1 MFIPRYYE
9 SLGHLHVGTQPN
21 RAYYVPASTP
31 MDTVGENRVNSD
43 RFMLLN
49 GDWDFKY
56 YASIYDLDAE
66 VSRLRAAGRPV
77 FYDVDFGGDDAPE
90 NADPRTAATGALAAD
105 GFTTTP
111 VPSVWQNHGFDRH
124 QYTNFDYPFP
134 FDPPF
139 VPQDNPCGVYLC
151 DFMHTSDPDAP
162 CTYLNFEGV
171 DSAFY
176 AWVNGEFV
184 GYSQVSHSTSEF
196 DVTDVLE
203 DGVNTLAVLVLKW
216 CDGSYQED
224 QDKIRMSGIYR
235 DE

>member
-105 GFTTTP
+105 GGWIWVQRSDFSRNG
-111 VPSVWQNHGFDRH
+111 VALCID
-124 QYTNFDYPFP
+124 TNGSSSWSSNIYGGRFIRNGTAIRLEEMPGDWMTLR
-134 FDPPF
+134 
-139 VPQDNPCGVYLC
+139 V
-151 DFMHTSDPDAP
+151 H
-162 CTYLNFEGV
+162 E
-171 DSAFY
+171 SAFY
-176 AWVNGEFV
+176 DNDTLLDNLCGAEVA
-184 GYSQVSHSTSEF
+184 F
-196 DVTDVLE
+196 DENCLE
-203 DGVNTLAVLVLKW
+203 QT
-216 CDGSYQED
+216 
-224 QDKIRMSGIYR
+224 
-235 DE
+235 

>member
-90 NADPRTAATGALAAD
+90 NADPRTAATGALAEIGRAH
-105 GFTTTP
+105 
-111 VPSVWQNHGFDRH
+111 V
-124 QYTNFDYPFP
+124 
-134 FDPPF
+134 
-139 VPQDNPCGVYLC
+139 
-151 DFMHTSDPDAP
+151 
-162 CTYLNFEGV
+162 
-171 DSAFY
+171 
-176 AWVNGEFV
+176 
-184 GYSQVSHSTSEF
+184 
-196 DVTDVLE
+196 
-203 DGVNTLAVLVLKW
+203 
-216 CDGSYQED
+216 
-224 QDKIRMSGIYR
+224 
-235 DE
+235 

>member
-90 NADPRTAATGALAAD
+90 NADPRTAATGALAAGRLHD
-105 GFTTTP
+105 DAGAERVAEPWFRPPP
-111 VPSVWQNHGFDRH
+111 VHEFRLSVPVRPAVRAAGQPVRR
-124 QYTNFDYPFP
+124 
-134 FDPPF
+134 
-139 VPQDNPCGVYLC
+139 VPVRFHAYVR
-151 DFMHTSDPDAP
+151 S
-162 CTYLNFEGV
+162 
-171 DSAFY
+171 
-176 AWVNGEFV
+176 
-184 GYSQVSHSTSEF
+184 
-196 DVTDVLE
+196 
-203 DGVNTLAVLVLKW
+203 
-216 CDGSYQED
+216 
-224 QDKIRMSGIYR
+224 
-235 DE
+235 

>member
-77 FYDVDFGGDDAPE
+77 EFHLYEQGG
-90 NADPRTAATGALAAD
+90 
-105 GFTTTP
+105 
-111 VPSVWQNHGFDRH
+111 HGFGM
-124 QYTNFDYPFP
+124 YPKETTSTGWFDAFTAWMR
-134 FDPPF
+134 
-139 VPQDNPCGVYLC
+139 
-151 DFMHTSDPDAP
+151 MHGLMERA
-162 CTYLNFEGV
+162 
-171 DSAFY
+171 A
-176 AWVNGEFV
+176 
-184 GYSQVSHSTSEF
+184 H
-196 DVTDVLE
+196 
-203 DGVNTLAVLVLKW
+203 
-216 CDGSYQED
+216 
-224 QDKIRMSGIYR
+224 
-235 DE
+235 

>member
-111 VPSVWQNHGFDRH
+111 VPSVWQNHSFDRH

-151 DFMHTSDPDAP
+151 DFMHTPDPDAP

-176 AWVNGEFV
+176 
-184 GYSQVSHSTSEF
+184 
-196 DVTDVLE
+196 VLS
-203 DGVNTLAVLVLKW
+203 L
-216 CDGSYQED
+216 
-224 QDKIRMSGIYR
+224 IHI
-235 DE
+235 